1 MQYLSDLEPGHSRVS
16 AALWS
21 AIFSKIPGLV
31 LGPLCRLPAGQQVIT
46 WQSHISAF
54 PGDPG
59 VTFEPTASLPLGLPS
74 GVSSGDTAMKWV
86 G

>member
-1 MQYLSDLEPGHSRVS
+1 MQYLSDLAPGHSRVS
-16 AALWS
+16 AALWL
-21 AIFSKIPGLV
+21 AIFSKIPGLA
-31 LGPLCRLPAGQQVIT
+31 LGLLSRLPTGQQVST

-74 GVSSGDTAMKWV
+74 GMSSGDTAMKWV